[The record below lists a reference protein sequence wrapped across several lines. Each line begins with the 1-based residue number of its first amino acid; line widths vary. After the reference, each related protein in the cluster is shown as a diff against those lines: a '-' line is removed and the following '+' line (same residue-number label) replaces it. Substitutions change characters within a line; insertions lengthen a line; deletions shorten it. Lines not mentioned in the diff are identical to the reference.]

1 MFSVFFPT
9 CFYGILYNI
18 LWLDICDVI
27 STYLIDLPN
36 YTLQEIVEVPLD
48 HIVAIVEITTVHT
61 QKRDWLDLDRTK
73 IIDVENKYL
82 ILSSIYIYI
91 LKTNKFI

>member
-1 MFSVFFPT
+1 MN
-9 CFYGILYNI
+9 YDK
-18 LWLDICDVI
+18 DIPNR
-27 STYLIDLPN
+27 STN

>member
-1 MFSVFFPT
+1 MH
-9 CFYGILYNI
+9 
-18 LWLDICDVI
+18 
-27 STYLIDLPN
+27 TYLLNRSTN
-36 YTLQEIVEVPLD
+36 YTLQEIVEAPLD